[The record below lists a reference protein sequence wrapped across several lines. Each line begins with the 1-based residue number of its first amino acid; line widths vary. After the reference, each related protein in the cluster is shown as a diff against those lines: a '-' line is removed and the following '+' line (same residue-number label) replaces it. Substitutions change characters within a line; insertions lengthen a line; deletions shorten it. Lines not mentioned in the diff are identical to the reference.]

1 MYLSLRP
8 AFYGTITIFC
18 FFLIPFAYF
27 FYEEYDEDQSSN
39 DRIYGALKYTSF
51 FVIISI
57 LLLIFGLFLKP
68 TSKPPKIDLDWF
80 KKLLTENYGEKTIS
94 FILATLILLGMLVF
108 IGYTAPGLSL
118 LPIDMIKGKKGL
130 EEEGEDVENR
140 LIASRERQR
149 AIKVKYGNKS
159 VPVKEQRELDRL
171 EDEERILSRRLTS
184 IQQYKSST
192 IYKVFYIVRPFE
204 IILGVILLCTTLVIA
219 VSIFMT
225 IVDKIAN
232 AICGSQC
239 GYVINHPKLFN
250 PINFIFVNLSKI
262 FPLDYMFMV
271 CLIVY
276 FFLATMS
283 GIVHVGIRFL
293 WINLYSIKKG
303 ATAPQALLVSAVL
316 LTLSLLALNYTM
328 TTTVAPGYAHF
339 GSQVYCNQTILD
351 GVRDCTENKEMIVPC
366 DIYGPTDICT
376 PTVSSTMIDKIIVNT
391 PFFGVFF
398 YYSQWIFLA
407 VFGLGFLVALFKRPR
422 NNSTQDDLQELDE
435 EEENLLSQRNSSY
448 HAT

>member
-1 MYLSLRP
+1 MTVVVESVAWAVYGAVVVVRKIKLHDLHSTETYTFFFSLHKKALFLFSILFTRHFQAKYESEFFATLITILALGLVFSTLALLSVDILVSATVDPSTGTKREWATP
-8 AFYGTITIFC
+8 EVLIEMTNITRIVYYAFYGTITIFC

-204 IILGVILLCTTLVIA
+204 IILGVILLCTTLVIT

-225 IVDKIAN
+225 
-232 AICGSQC
+232 
-239 GYVINHPKLFN
+239 
-250 PINFIFVNLSKI
+250 
-262 FPLDYMFMV
+262 M
-271 CLIVY
+271 
-276 FFLATMS
+276 
-283 GIVHVGIRFL
+283 
-293 WINLYSIKKG
+293 
-303 ATAPQALLVSAVL
+303 
-316 LTLSLLALNYTM
+316 
-328 TTTVAPGYAHF
+328 
-339 GSQVYCNQTILD
+339 
-351 GVRDCTENKEMIVPC
+351 
-366 DIYGPTDICT
+366 
-376 PTVSSTMIDKIIVNT
+376 
-391 PFFGVFF
+391 
-398 YYSQWIFLA
+398 
-407 VFGLGFLVALFKRPR
+407 
-422 NNSTQDDLQELDE
+422 
-435 EEENLLSQRNSSY
+435 
-448 HAT
+448 